1 METERAKNLV
11 ILVLA
16 GTTLFLAGLQFNVL
30 ESQGVP
36 GRRLP
41 VKPVPRTPPP
51 QPRTQVLPTSSAR
64 FSSGAANSDMIAVT
78 GDYGV
83 GTSVLYVI
91 DTKEKVLSVYEAR
104 GGAKSS
110 RRVVWVGARKIDLD
124 LKTQGYNDES
134 EVSYEQ
140 LQAIFQ
146 KRGLLPGRPGGAP
159 SVKGAQGAGG
169 D

>member
-1 METERAKNLV
+1 MDTDRAKNLV

-16 GTTLFLAGLQFNVL
+16 GTTLFLGGLHFNVL

-41 VKPVPRTPPP
+41 VKPAPKKAPP
-51 QPRTQVLPTSSAR
+51 PRTQVLPTSSAR
-64 FSSGAANSDMIAVT
+64 FSSGAANADMIAVT

-124 LKTQGYNDES
+124 LKTQAYNDDS

-140 LQAIFQ
+140 LRAIFQ
-146 KRGLLPGRPGGAP
+146 KRGLLPGQAGGTRPLKVPKGPGG
-159 SVKGAQGAGG
+159 

>member
-11 ILVLA
+11 ILLLA
-16 GTTLFLAGLQFNVL
+16 GSTLFLAGLQFNVL

-41 VKPVPRTPPP
+41 VKPAPRKAPPP
-51 QPRTQVLPTSSAR
+51 ATQVLPTSSAR
-64 FSSGAANSDMIAVT
+64 FSSGAANADMIAVT

-91 DTKEKVLSVYEAR
+91 DTKTKVLSVYEAR

-124 LKTQGYNDES
+124 LQTESYNDDS
-134 EVSYEQ
+134 EVSYGQ
-140 LQAIFQ
+140 LRAIFQ
-146 KRGLLPGRPGGAP
+146 KKGLLPGGSSPLKGSKGPGG
-159 SVKGAQGAGG
+159 

>member
-1 METERAKNLV
+1 M
-11 ILVLA
+11 VLA
-16 GTTLFLAGLQFNVL
+16 GTTLFLAGLQFNVM

-41 VKPVPRTPPP
+41 VKPAPKTPPP
-51 QPRTQVLPTSSAR
+51 PKTQVLPTSSTR
-64 FSSGAANSDMIAVT
+64 FSSGAANGDMIAVT

-91 DTKEKVLSVYEAR
+91 DTKAKVLSVYEAR

-124 LKTQGYNDES
+124 LQTESYNDDS
-134 EVSYEQ
+134 EVSYKE
-140 LQAIFQ
+140 LRAIFQ
-146 KRGLLPGRPGGAP
+146 KKGLLPGRSGRTSGWKGSRGPGG
-159 SVKGAQGAGG
+159 

>member
-1 METERAKNLV
+1 MDADRAKNLV

-41 VKPVPRTPPP
+41 VKPAPRKAPPP
-51 QPRTQVLPTSSAR
+51 KTQVLPTSSVH
-64 FSSGAANSDMIAVT
+64 FSSGAANAGMIAVT

-91 DTKEKVLSVYEAR
+91 DTKAKVLSVYEAR

-124 LKTQGYNDES
+124 LQTESYNDDS

-140 LQAIFQ
+140 LRAIFQ
-146 KRGLLPGRPGGAP
+146 KKGLLPGGSSSMKGAKGPGG
-159 SVKGAQGAGG
+159 